1 MDTSQII
8 EAMTKHTPFVK
19 LSPLGPKLINSI
31 ASVKENDTK
40 DEVTEMP
47 IQDEIPLA
55 EMRLEPKLGA
65 KENSKVA
72 TLKTPRKASCMT
84 LVMDA
89 LFDTAST
96 EGGNDKAP
104 CALA

>member
-40 DEVTEMP
+40 DEVT
-47 IQDEIPLA
+47 
-55 EMRLEPKLGA
+55 
-65 KENSKVA
+65 
-72 TLKTPRKASCMT
+72 
-84 LVMDA
+84 
-89 LFDTAST
+89 
-96 EGGNDKAP
+96 
-104 CALA
+104 